1 MPDGEGAAATAAAKV
16 GVSLSSRPSVT
27 AFFGGRDFSFIL
39 GRVTET
45 LGISGSSST
54 SIGLD
59 APASGTSALTSTG
72 AGAGGGAAST
82 SIFTGE
88 CSSRGFSLD
97 RTSVCLDVSWVR
109 PESFVSRVV
118 SGNRVP
124 PSLIVRGIE
133 SSPDMQ
139 ALSAISSSTLAS
151 CHNPSKTFLSS
162 FPLVM
167 AGSPSL
173 LYCLQFAKR
182 SSMSAFT
189 STGLG

>member
-1 MPDGEGAAATAAAKV
+1 M
-16 GVSLSSRPSVT
+16 
-27 AFFGGRDFSFIL
+27 
-39 GRVTET
+39 
-45 LGISGSSST
+45 
-54 SIGLD
+54 
-59 APASGTSALTSTG
+59 
-72 AGAGGGAAST
+72 
-82 SIFTGE
+82 
-88 CSSRGFSLD
+88 
-97 RTSVCLDVSWVR
+97 DVSWVR

-124 PSLIVRGIE
+124 PALIVSIE